1 MSADSTLALYDRM
14 GFVYM
19 NRELGMEAN
28 TKGVLKKKFK
38 FPYDW
43 QKKTASDKGSNFN
56 GYALI
61 TGKTSGITAIDI
73 DDPELE
79 HNRKLIELMSEC
91 NLVAKT
97 KKGFHFV
104 YKYNP
109 TIEGKSNNKLALD
122 TRNDD
127 NCIFCQPTRS
137 RFDKEGNPYF
147 SYEWQITPMEN
158 EELQE
163 IPEAVLNYLKE
174 ISPMFFFQKKEEEAE
189 VEEVEIEETNSF
201 GTEPKND
208 EPTKDL
214 LVNVVNAL
222 PIEYLD
228 NRSDWINIGLV
239 FHNEG
244 YTLEQFKAVS
254 KRSEKYDE
262 EGCIKAWAS
271 FKKEHSGRKIT
282 SASLWGKLK
291 ETNLPMFRALMEK
304 REDFWTLID
313 ILNHN
318 DTSKYFYN
326 NNQDAYLWC
335 EELGWFS
342 LGKNNIWKH
351 YDKGYP
357 SGLKRHLAD
366 TLQEYAKESYNA
378 YNFKHAR
385 DLSAEADEKKREA
398 MIVRHKKRT
407 MDYRK
412 AYAYFGSSDFCNS
425 VISMLPSL
433 YEKEH
438 LADIMDLNRDVLAF
452 ANGCYD
458 LKTLTFRPIQ
468 PNDYVSTTTG
478 YDFPTKSDT
487 KVRDELKAMLWSMF
501 ENQDVI
507 NYVMKVFA
515 SCVYGTNRWE
525 EFYVLTGNGRNGK
538 GVLADL
544 LKYTFGDY
552 YLSVDNS
559 LFTKPLER
567 KDQPLPA
574 IVEARPKRIM
584 MTTETESED
593 KLQVGLL
600 KKISGGDIMEART
613 LNSKHIVKYVPPYKV
628 FFQVNNIPS
637 LSRVDP
643 AVQNRMRVI
652 GFPNKFV
659 ANPTEKNHR
668 PVDPD
673 LKEKKIKSVEWRNE
687 FVLMLLEY
695 YAEIR
700 DLKNLPVPSDIQK
713 TTNDYFDDNNPL
725 KLWLEKFYTITK
737 DENDYVRA
745 SVLKRDFITDT
756 RRDNFGD
763 KHFKELLSFNGITSG
778 RKNIGVVFLGLK
790 RKECIVEED

>member
-1 MSADSTLALYDRM
+1 MSADLTLALYERLKL
-14 GFVYM
+14 VYM
-19 NRELGMEAN
+19 NRTIGMKQN
-28 TKGVLKKKFK
+28 KNGKLTKDFNFQK
-38 FPYDW
+38 DW
-43 QKKTASDKGSNFN
+43 QKKTESDKTNFN

-79 HNRKLIELMSEC
+79 HNQKLIELMSEC
-91 NLVAKT
+91 NFVAKT
-97 KKGFHFV
+97 KKGYHYV

-109 TIEGKSNNKLALD
+109 DIEGKSNTKLALD
-122 TRNDD
+122 TRNDN
-127 NCIFCQPTRS
+127 NCIFCEPTRS
-137 RFDKEGNPYF
+137 VNDKDGNPYF
-147 SYEWQITPMEN
+147 SYEWITTPLED

-163 IPEAVLNYLKE
+163 IPEHVINYLKE
-174 ISPMFFFQKKEEEAE
+174 ISPMFFYQKKEE
-189 VEEVEIEETNSF
+189 VDEEVEDVEDEEASS

-208 EPTKDL
+208 EPVITKDL

-262 EGCIKAWAS
+262 EGCIRTWAS
-271 FKKEHSGRKIT
+271 FKKEHTGRKIT
-282 SASLWGKLK
+282 SASLWKHLK
-291 ETNLPMFRALMEK
+291 DTNLPMFRALMEK

-357 SGLKRHLAD
+357 SGLKRHLSD

-398 MIVRHKKRT
+398 MMSRHKKRT
-407 MDYRK
+407 IDYRK
-412 AYAYFGSSDFCNS
+412 AYAFFGSSDFCNS

-438 LADIMDLNRDVLAF
+438 LADIMDLNRNVLAF
-452 ANGCYD
+452 TNGCYD
-458 LKTLTFRPIQ
+458 LKTLSFRPIQ

-478 YDFPTKSDT
+478 YEFPTKSDSN
-487 KVRDELKAMLWSMF
+487 VRDELKAMLWSMF

-507 NYVMKVFA
+507 DYVMKVFA

-525 EFYVLTGNGRNGK
+525 EFYVLTGSGRNGK

-567 KDQPLPA
+567 KDQPIPA

-593 KLQVGLL
+593 KLQTGLL
-600 KKISGGDIMEART
+600 KKISGGDVMEART
-613 LNSKHIVKYVPPYKV
+613 LNSKHIVKYVPPYKL
-628 FFQVNNIPS
+628 FFQVNNIPA

-652 GFPNKFV
+652 GFPFKFIST
-659 ANPTEKNHR
+659 PTEKHHR
-668 PVDPD
+668 AVDPD
-673 LKEKKIKSVEWRNE
+673 LKEKKIKSIEWRNE

-695 YAEIR
+695 YGEIR
-700 DLKNLPVPSDIQK
+700 NLKSLPVPSDIQE
-713 TTNDYFDDNNPL
+713 TTNNYFDDNNPL
-725 KLWLEKFYTITK
+725 KMWLEKFYTITK
-737 DENDYVRA
+737 DDNDYVRA

-763 KHFKELLSFNGITSG
+763 KQFKELLSFNGITAG
-778 RKNIGVVFLGLK
+778 RKTAGVVFLGLK
-790 RKECIVEED
+790 RKEDIEED

>member
-1 MSADSTLALYDRM
+1 
-14 GFVYM
+14 
-19 NRELGMEAN
+19 ME
-28 TKGVLKKKFK
+28 
-38 FPYDW
+38 D
-43 QKKTASDKGSNFN
+43 
-56 GYALI
+56 
-61 TGKTSGITAIDI
+61 
-73 DDPELE
+73 
-79 HNRKLIELMSEC
+79 
-91 NLVAKT
+91 
-97 KKGFHFV
+97 
-104 YKYNP
+104 
-109 TIEGKSNNKLALD
+109 
-122 TRNDD
+122 
-127 NCIFCQPTRS
+127 
-137 RFDKEGNPYF
+137 
-147 SYEWQITPMEN
+147 

-163 IPEAVLNYLKE
+163 IPESVINYLKE
-174 ISPMFFFQKKEEEAE
+174 ISPMFFFQKKEEV
-189 VEEVEIEETNSF
+189 VEEIEEEDEEEAENVSS

-208 EPTKDL
+208 EPVVAKDL
-214 LVNVVNAL
+214 LVKVVEAL

-271 FKKEHSGRKIT
+271 FKKEHSGKKIT
-282 SASLWGKLK
+282 SASLWKHLK
-291 ETNLPMFRALMEK
+291 DTNLPMFRALMEK
-304 REDFWTLID
+304 REDFWSLID

-357 SGLKRHLAD
+357 SGLKRHMSD
-366 TLQEYAKESYNA
+366 TLQQYAKDSYDA

-385 DLSAEADEKKREA
+385 ELTLEADEKKREIL
-398 MIVRHKKRT
+398 IVRHKKRT
-407 MDYRK
+407 LDYRK

-433 YEKEH
+433 YEKEN
-438 LADIMDLNRDVLAF
+438 LADIIDLNRDVLAF
-452 ANGCYD
+452 SNGCYD
-458 LKTLTFRPIQ
+458 LKTLTFRSIQ
-468 PNDYVSTTTG
+468 PTDYISTTTG
-478 YDFPTKSDT
+478 YEFPKSSDT
-487 KVRDELKAMLWSMF
+487 KVRDEVKAMLWSMF
-501 ENQDVI
+501 ENADVI
-507 NYVMKVFA
+507 EYVMKVFA

-525 EFYVLTGNGRNGK
+525 EFYILTGSGRNGK

-567 KDQPLPA
+567 KDQPIPA

-593 KLQVGLL
+593 KLQTGLL

-613 LNSKHIVKYVPPYKV
+613 LHSKYIVKYVPPYKL

-643 AVQNRMRVI
+643 AVQNRMRI
-652 GFPNKFV
+652 INFPFKFV
-659 ANPTEKNHR
+659 PNPTEKHQR
-668 PVDPD
+668 AVDPD
-673 LKEKKIKSVEWRNE
+673 LKEKKIKSAGWRNE

-695 YAEIR
+695 YGKIR
-700 DLKNLPVPSDIQK
+700 DLKSLPVPTAIQEA
-713 TTNDYFDDNNPL
+713 TNNYFDDNNPL
-725 KLWLEKFYTITK
+725 KSWLEAFYTITK
-737 DENDYVRA
+737 DENDYVRS
-745 SVLKRDFITDT
+745 SVLKRDFMSDT

-763 KHFKELLSFNGITSG
+763 KQFKELLAFNGITAG
-778 RKNIGVVFLGLK
+778 RKNVGVVFLGLK
-790 RKECIVEED
+790 RKEEIVEDE